1 MFRQSVYS
9 TVLTGDTAD
18 MVFDS
23 RIIGNDYGNDKTF
36 LATMRALLDPRMP
49 EEAFIKL
56 EFKNISP
63 NREMEQNS
71 DLGFIGPLGITRN
84 KFRVYDVRVISDKA
98 ADVFDLIRQKFPEQY
113 PEYTELRKVADFYQN
128 SFRVLCFLDQENKS
142 VCMFA
147 ENINLRK
154 LHYLE
159 CAILCSLPWYFDP
172 SKGITDDERAVINGL
187 QDKESPEAYIAAIA
201 KIAEKYDFNTI
212 RVKRLL
218 AGIETEYERC
228 ELDNVEIRVREIDD
242 KIRDLSRRYEELNK
256 QRTDMCI
263 RRAGLRESI
272 NRGPKD
278 DSDIMG
284 YFMRNKH
291 LYLENVVGTQIRFS
305 VHDYMEY
312 FDEESVSGYIS
323 NRYSYIYN
331 DTGSVFTAS
340 RVEKL
345 MRAIFI
351 DCTLKLRTCA
361 SFTINLNGN
370 VRANGDT
377 RYKDFGGDFLSSMPN
392 PHLDGYQCMGG
403 YERKIN
409 EALTYGN
416 YIAAIE
422 QCIASTK
429 SLNFHDDTVIGRFMR
444 TICDEDVG
452 TREKYIE
459 LPDGTIVSPREA
471 LDWIENK
478 EKEGE

>member
-9 TVLTGDTAD
+9 TALTGDTAD
-18 MVFDS
+18 MVFES
-23 RIIGNDYGNDKTF
+23 RIVGSDYGNDKTF

-49 EEAFIKL
+49 EDAFIKL
-56 EFKNISP
+56 EFKNISTD
-63 NREMEQNS
+63 RDMTLNS
-71 DLGFIGPLGITRN
+71 DLGFIGALGITRN
-84 KFRVYDVRVISDKA
+84 KFRVYDVRVMSDKA
-98 ADVFDLIRQKFPEQY
+98 ADVFNLIRQKFPELH
-113 PEYTELRKVADFYQN
+113 PEYAELRKVADFYQN
-128 SFRVLCFLDQENKS
+128 SFRVLCFLDSENKS

-147 ENINLRK
+147 ENINQRK

-187 QDKESPEAYIAAIA
+187 QDRESPEAYIAAIA
-201 KIAEKYDFNTI
+201 KISERYDFNTI

-218 AGIETEYERC
+218 TGIETEYERR
-228 ELDNVEIRVREIDD
+228 ELENVESQVRDIDNR
-242 KIRDLSRRYEELNK
+242 IRDLSNRYEELHK

-263 RRAGLRESI
+263 KRAGLRESI

-291 LYLENVVGTQIRFS
+291 LYLENVIGTKIRFS

-323 NRYSYIYN
+323 NKYSYIYN
-331 DTGSVFTAS
+331 STGSVFTAS

-377 RYKDFGGDFLSSMPN
+377 EYKSLGGDFLSSMPN

-409 EALTYGN
+409 DALTYGN
-416 YIAAIE
+416 YIVAIE

-429 SLNFHDDTVIGRFMR
+429 SLNFHDDTVIGHFMR
-444 TICDEDVG
+444 NLCDEGVG

-471 LDWIENK
+471 LDWIENE